1 MSETFTY
8 HGVELPYFWHLY
20 NLTMMNER
28 AVEIAIA
35 HWWLEQIMDDDHP
48 TIWSAG
54 LEVGNVLGHY
64 EYHKHAVWDLNEEP
78 AWYQKLGGQ
87 PVVSA
92 DILDFVA
99 MFAYPWVV
107 SISTIEH
114 TDNPLLAF
122 DNLKSLVSPGGKLL
136 VTFPTGVSKDLDD
149 LIYEEALEQNRGGG
163 PFFTRSCTIERT
175 DDGWAQTIGAMA
187 TREYG
192 PWANSVFI
200 GEWERP
206 A

>member
-35 HWWLEQIMDDDHP
+35 HHWLDNPVGRDDGGH
-48 TIWSAG
+48 G

-64 EYHKHAVWDLNEEP
+64 AHRFHTVIDRDEP
-78 AWYQKLGGQ
+78 AEWYQRDQ
-87 PVVSA
+87 WVINA
-92 DILDFVA
+92 DILDLQWPDGPKTF
-99 MFAYPWVV
+99 PWVL
-107 SISTIEH
+107 SISTVEH
-114 TDNPLLAF
+114 TEDPVKAIEV
-122 DNLKSLVSPGGKLL
+122 LKDLVAPGGKLL
-136 VTFPTGVSKDLDD
+136 VTFPMGVRGELDD
-149 LIYEEALEQNRGGG
+149 FAFDESRGQQT
-163 PFFTRSCTIERT
+163 FTQYCTIERDRVHDSWVET
-175 DDGWAQTIGAMA
+175 PSGVSF
-187 TREYG
+187 REYG